1 MYVAAERESF
11 TAPFP
16 ACPFETVTFA
26 CTVDDPNHYNG
37 GRLGTTY
44 WQVGNSRPCALP
56 HADPEIVC
64 ECGPNDA
71 FEARS
76 QPPHGGYDTSALR
89 VNAHSSLNGTRVRC
103 YVFDEQRQER
113 TVGRGRLEVIGM
125 YMLHRS
131 PGHLSAAFSML

>member
-56 HADPEIVC
+56 HADPEIIK
-64 ECGPNDA
+64 ECGPGNA
-71 FEARS
+71 FVARL
-76 QPPHGGYDTSALR
+76 TSSSGSYYTSILQ
-89 VNAHSSLNGTRVRC
+89 VTAHPSLNGTRVRC
-103 YVFDEQRQER
+103 YVPDGRRAER
-113 TVGRGRLEVIGM
+113 TVGIGTLEVIGM
-125 YMLHRS
+125 
-131 PGHLSAAFSML
+131 